1 VLLYDC
7 KISVPLIAERR
18 QAEKSSSSC
27 DEDIEVDLL
36 SKQMEELT
44 VDQPPDNCL
53 SSAISHQKASL
64 SDDESYADES
74 LQEIINSILP
84 STTNQQ
90 GNSMESL
97 DSFEGPKNCDA
108 DLIYVGVACMA
119 SDDEEIDNAESDV
132 FKPLQMKFD
141 QDSDEFDS
149 VCKSNEETNNGL
161 DSKECKNLEITTAR
175 ANPHVLDCNNY
186 CKRREKED
194 CSIDHDEPIMQ
205 RRIRKADQKQ
215 SAYHKN
221 FIINSSDEDDNSIGK
236 EPCLKQRLNLQ
247 IAKDLKNDIDIS
259 EIFGSSDL
267 WSSDNDE
274 EVVNK
279 LDKKPPLPPHS
290 FSTQTADLFKTY
302 FQCKTNTENASLSC
316 NLDAIDSAT
325 LEFDENHGENA
336 TKAPISNVLEEIS
349 GQRLNTISHKDGG
362 CFRKVSATMRVG
374 EKACKSF
381 VQDPPI
387 TKSIN
392 IDAMK
397 VAGLVRS
404 PQKQQKQDALKEN
417 IVNSSFDDDD
427 EISVPLLERIR
438 KNLSERKRL
447 ENAK

>member
-1 VLLYDC
+1 
-7 KISVPLIAERR
+7 
-18 QAEKSSSSC
+18 
-27 DEDIEVDLL
+27 
-36 SKQMEELT
+36 MEELT

-132 FKPLQMKFD
+132 FKPLQMKFNE
-141 QDSDEFDS
+141 DSDEFDS

-175 ANPHVLDCNNY
+175 ANPHVFDCNNY

-194 CSIDHDEPIMQ
+194 CSIDHDKPIMH
-205 RRIRKADQKQ
+205 RHIRKADQKQ
-215 SAYHKN
+215 SASHKN
-221 FIINSSDEDDNSIGK
+221 FIINSSDEDDDSIGK

-274 EVVNK
+274 EVVNS
-279 LDKKPPLPPHS
+279 LDKKPSLPLHS
-290 FSTQTADLFKTY
+290 FSTQTADLFKTD
-302 FQCKTNTENASLSC
+302 FQFKTNTENASCSC
-316 NLDAIDSAT
+316 NPDTIDRAT
-325 LEFDENHGENA
+325 LEFDENHGEDKM
-336 TKAPISNVLEEIS
+336 KAPISNVLEDVS
-349 GQRLNTISHKDGG
+349 GQRLNTISHKSGD

-381 VQDPPI
+381 VRDPPT
-387 TKSIN
+387 TKPIN
-392 IDAMK
+392 IDSMK
-397 VAGLVRS
+397 VAGSVGS
-404 PQKQQKQDALKEN
+404 PQKQQKQEALKEN
-417 IVNSSFDDDD
+417 ILNSSFDDD
-427 EISVPLLERIR
+427 EMTVPLLERIK